1 MIGNEYWGGVGRG
14 GGWGRQNWDVI
25 GRMGVGGVR
34 ECFRCPIL
42 IFILKKIGFVPWPSI
57 MLSQTLIYYWQEIF
71 FTFTLTLDSEAI
83 LYSYHCIVCGI
94 NRTIERVVNFNVTWL
109 SFVFV
114 LILFVHNTRCGCCSI
129 ACLRFQVVEIKQ
141 VYCKMSP
148 KNMNNYK

>member
-14 GGWGRQNWDVI
+14 GGGVDKIEMLSDVWGW
-25 GRMGVGGVR
+25 GFR
-34 ECFRCPIL
+34 ECFRRPIL
-42 IFILKKIGFVPWPSI
+42 IFLLKKIGFVPWPSI
-57 MLSQTLIYYWQEIF
+57 MLNQTLIYYWQEIF

-114 LILFVHNTRCGCCSI
+114 LILFVHNTRCDCCSI
-129 ACLRFQVVEIKQ
+129 ACLRFQVVE
-141 VYCKMSP
+141 
-148 KNMNNYK
+148 

>member
-1 MIGNEYWGGVGRG
+1 MRAIFLWNRCDVDKIEMLSEV
-14 GGWGRQNWDVI
+14 WGR
-25 GRMGVGGVR
+25 GVR

-42 IFILKKIGFVPWPSI
+42 IFFIKKNWIWAMTKHHAQSNINIL
-57 MLSQTLIYYWQEIF
+57 LTRNLLH
-71 FTFTLTLDSEAI
+71 FTLTLDSEAI

-94 NRTIERVVNFNVTWL
+94 NRTMDRVVSFNVTWL

-129 ACLRFQVVEIKQ
+129 ACLRSQIVEIKQ

>member
-1 MIGNEYWGGVGRG
+1 MNIEGVWGGVGG
-14 GGWGRQNWDVI
+14 GVDKIEMLSDVWGW
-25 GRMGVGGVR
+25 GGVR

-71 FTFTLTLDSEAI
+71 TFTLTSDSEAI
-83 LYSYHCIVCGI
+83 LYRYNCIVCGI